1 MVTLIWTAPALQK
14 LEEILEYYELQKSDY
29 CYILKERIDE
39 KIELLKNFPQIGRI
53 VPEDKSKQL
62 REIFVDSYQIIY
74 LFSENSIKIV
84 SVLHFKQNF
93 KIK

>member
-1 MVTLIWTAPALQK
+1 MVTLIWTTPALQK

-29 CYILKERIDE
+29 CFILKERIDE

-53 VPEDKSKQL
+53 VPEDNTKQL
-62 REIFVDSYQIIY
+62 REFFVDNYRIIY
-74 LFSENSIKIV
+74 LFAENSIKIV

-93 KIK
+93 KLK